1 MNKAQPAPRAEL
13 FAFFQHLETELDI
26 GGFFKTD
33 DKRSSMVRNIRNM
46 FERAALTDQEVRT
59 LRGMI
64 VALTG
69 LRRARHR
76 VE

>member
-1 MNKAQPAPRAEL
+1 M
-13 FAFFQHLETELDI
+13 AFFQHLESELEE

-46 FERAALTDQEVRT
+46 FERAALTEQEVRT

-64 VALTG
+64 VAMTG
-69 LRRARHR
+69 LRRGRHR
-76 VE
+76 VQ

>member
-1 MNKAQPAPRAEL
+1 L
-13 FAFFQHLETELDI
+13 SFFQHLETELEE

-33 DKRSSMVRNIRNM
+33 DKRASMIRNIRNM
-46 FERAALTDQEVRT
+46 FERGALTEQEVRT

-69 LRRARHR
+69 LRRTRHR